1 MPMPPKIRR
10 PVRDPANRA
19 THQTNTTIMAAKM
32 VSNQGN
38 LPGDEESTAQLCV
51 TIPDQQMG
59 RLPVDAAMPF
69 ESNPSNLE
77 PKTSTMLEIL
87 PDDIP
92 WDVGP
97 SFAYFPTP
105 RQWTRRWN
113 LSSASTR
120 DGNSPPP
127 LSPDSL
133 EGTASM
139 SSGESVSSESSPPV
153 SYATYL
159 FPSQSEV
166 DDVWGLHKFMAQGL
180 ELDQETLSIPSP
192 TGHTRDTVETPTFS
206 RASTATVVPESES
219 GLQESRTSQSSVTPG
234 KSRAPSPTGR
244 WACRECDKRF
254 QDKTALKYAPNLIYP
269 MYNKTDKSSKHL
281 RYHSRPFSCPTCPRH
296 FSVPKDLRRHQK
308 TTGHG
313 GQDVKELVCSEKGC
327 TFKYNAC
334 RRDSYRRHLKLIHHL
349 SPGEDMKSGTGVKC
363 IGGTKGEQAPAD
375 VSCMNVE

>member
-1 MPMPPKIRR
+1 MPPKIRR

-19 THQTNTTIMAAKM
+19 TRQTNTTIMAAKM

-38 LPGDEESTAQLCV
+38 LPGDEESTTQLCV

-59 RLPVDAAMPF
+59 RLPVDSAMPF

-77 PKTSTMLEIL
+77 PKTPTMLEIL

-139 SSGESVSSESSPPV
+139 SSGESVSSESTPAV
-153 SYATYL
+153 SYAEYL
-159 FPSQSEV
+159 FASQSDV

-180 ELDQETLSIPSP
+180 ELDQDALFIPSP
-192 TGHTRDTVETPTFS
+192 AGHIQDTVERPSFS

-234 KSRAPSPTGR
+234 KSRTPSPTGR
-244 WACRECDKRF
+244 WACRECDKQF
-254 QDKTALKYAPNLIYP
+254 QDKTALKYAPHLITTSVTRLTRTANIYV
-269 MYNKTDKSSKHL
+269 TT
-281 RYHSRPFSCPTCPRH
+281 PTPSNARHVPASFQSPRISEDIRIQPVTGGGR
-296 FSVPKDLRRHQK
+296 FRR
-308 TTGHG
+308 
-313 GQDVKELVCSEKGC
+313 
-327 TFKYNAC
+327 
-334 RRDSYRRHLKLIHHL
+334 
-349 SPGEDMKSGTGVKC
+349 
-363 IGGTKGEQAPAD
+363 
-375 VSCMNVE
+375 

>member
-1 MPMPPKIRR
+1 MPMPQKTQR

-32 VSNQGN
+32 VSSRENH
-38 LPGDEESTAQLCV
+38 PGDEESTPQLRV
-51 TIPDQQMG
+51 TTRGQQMG
-59 RLPVDAAMPF
+59 RPPFDSAMPF

-77 PKTSTMLEIL
+77 PKTPTLLEI

-97 SFAYFPTP
+97 SFTYFPSP
-105 RQWTRRWN
+105 HRWTRTWN

-153 SYATYL
+153 SYAEYL
-159 FPSQSEV
+159 FASQSDV
-166 DDVWGLHKFMAQGL
+166 DDVWGLHNFMAQGL
-180 ELDQETLSIPSP
+180 ELDQEALPIPSP
-192 TGHTRDTVETPTFS
+192 AGHIRDTVETQALS

-234 KSRAPSPTGR
+234 ISRTLSPTGR

-254 QDKTALKYAPNLIYP
+254 QDKTALK
-269 MYNKTDKSSKHL
+269 
-281 RYHSRPFSCPTCPRH
+281 
-296 FSVPKDLRRHQK
+296 
-308 TTGHG
+308 
-313 GQDVKELVCSEKGC
+313 
-327 TFKYNAC
+327 
-334 RRDSYRRHLKLIHHL
+334 
-349 SPGEDMKSGTGVKC
+349 
-363 IGGTKGEQAPAD
+363 
-375 VSCMNVE
+375 

>member
-1 MPMPPKIRR
+1 MPMPQKTQR

-32 VSNQGN
+32 VSSRENH
-38 LPGDEESTAQLCV
+38 PGDEESTPQLRV
-51 TIPDQQMG
+51 TTRGQQMG
-59 RLPVDAAMPF
+59 RPPFDSAMRF

-77 PKTSTMLEIL
+77 PKTPTLLEI

-97 SFAYFPTP
+97 SFTYFPSP
-105 RQWTRRWN
+105 HQWTRTWN

-153 SYATYL
+153 SYAEYL
-159 FPSQSEV
+159 FASQSDV

-180 ELDQETLSIPSP
+180 ELDQEALPMPSP
-192 TGHTRDTVETPTFS
+192 AGHIRDTVETQALS

-234 KSRAPSPTGR
+234 ESRAPSPTGR

-254 QDKTALKYAPNLIYP
+254 QDKTALKYAPDLIYH
-269 MYNKTDKSSKHL
+269 MYNETDKSSKHL

-334 RRDSYRRHLKLIHHL
+334 RRDSYRRHLKLKHRL
-349 SPGEDMKSGTGVKC
+349 SP
-363 IGGTKGEQAPAD
+363 
-375 VSCMNVE
+375 